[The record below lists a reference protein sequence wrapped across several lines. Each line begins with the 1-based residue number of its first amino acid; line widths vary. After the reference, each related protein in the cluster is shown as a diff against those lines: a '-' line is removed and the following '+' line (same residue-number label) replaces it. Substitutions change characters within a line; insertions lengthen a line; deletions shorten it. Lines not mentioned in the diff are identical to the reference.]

1 MIRVEETKSHEEF
14 LFSTWGLQPPEA
26 TRSHQEAMDRV
37 CSAVGRT
44 GQIFPEPCWALESIK
59 KKKELEPSMQVSA
72 LPFLGLE

>member
-26 TRSHQEAMDRV
+26 TRKPWIE
-37 CSAVGRT
+37 SALPLG
-44 GQIFPEPCWALESIK
+44 GPADFPRALLGPREYK